1 MCLLIRGVFTS
12 IRSLGLSYGRC
23 VYSSLGEFTGIKS
36 PEVSNGRCDYS
47 SMEILLVSG
56 IHEFHMEDVFT
67 HPRRV
72 YWYQKSRSFIWKM
85 CLPIHEEFTGI
96 RNPGVSYGRCV
107 YSSMERLLV
116 SGVQEFHMQEA
127 FTHPWR
133 VYWYQESRSSNKE
146 ALTMESL
153 LVSGA
158 QKFHM
163 EDAFTHP
170 WNLLILR
177 YESLN
182 YLGKECLLTLWRLL
196 EVLTPYRSSP
206 EGE

>member
-1 MCLLIRGVFTS
+1 MRLLIQGEFDGIMSPEVSF
-12 IRSLGLSYGRC
+12 GRC
-23 VYSSLGEFTGIKS
+23 VYSS
-36 PEVSNGRCDYS
+36 V
-47 SMEILLVSG
+47 
-56 IHEFHMEDVFT
+56 
-67 HPRRV
+67 
-72 YWYQKSRSFIWKM
+72 
-85 CLPIHEEFTGI
+85 EFTGI
-96 RNPGVSYGRCV
+96 RSPEVSYGRCV
-107 YSSMERLLV
+107 YSSMESLLV

-182 YLGKECLLTLWRLL
+182 YLGKECLITPGRLL
-196 EVLTPYRSSP
+196 DVLTSLEEIKHRVLI
-206 EGE
+206 